1 MQAALG
7 AANQPDRTLG
17 FRYQEMH
24 LPLDVDVYVLG
35 VVGESRCIEA
45 PPAGSKGQ
53 RFLISVK
60 SEETRA
66 AELGSAST
74 WMLGLG
80 LACLLGAVI
89 SLGSA
94 GWLARERI
102 NTVGPPQEVQQGD
115 RFW

>member
-1 MQAALG
+1 M
-7 AANQPDRTLG
+7 
-17 FRYQEMH
+17 
-24 LPLDVDVYVLG
+24 
-35 VVGESRCIEA
+35 VGENRCIEA

-66 AELGSAST
+66 AELGSVST

-80 LACLLGAVI
+80 VACLLGAVI

-102 NTVGPPQEVQQGD
+102 NTVSPPQEVLQGD